1 MATLVNYIKWSAT
14 RPRARL
20 VPGPW
25 LPAALTYSDI
35 EFKSEFSDK
44 TNLSGWLIKERN
56 TASRGVVILCHG
68 HLGNRLEM
76 LSVARALSKHHFTTL
91 CFDFRARGKSAGSMC
106 TLGLREAFDIMGA
119 VSYVKQYAET
129 NSLPVFVLGN
139 SMGGASAIRA
149 AVRDKRIEAVI
160 CEACFARLA
169 NVVSARIRLTTGP
182 FASRLIEQCHC
193 VEGTPRDDGFSIDE
207 VNPVEE
213 IGAISPRPVLLITDG
228 ADSTCPRSESDLL
241 YTAAGGPKSRWVA
254 PLTPHVQA
262 FRLHPAE
269 YTRICVEFLEHAIK
283 HINNPP
289 LR

>member
-1 MATLVNYIKWSAT
+1 MATIVNYIKWSAT

-25 LPAALTYSDI
+25 LPPALTYSDI

-76 LSVARALSKHHFTTL
+76 LSIACMLSKHHFTTL

-106 TLGLREAFDIMGA
+106 TLGLREAFDVMGA
-119 VSYVKQYAET
+119 VSYVRQNPET
-129 NSLPVFVLGN
+129 SNLPVFVLGN

-149 AVRDKRIEAVI
+149 AYRDKRIDAVI
-160 CEACFARLA
+160 CEACFARLT

-182 FASRLIEQCHC
+182 FASKLIEQCHS
-193 VEGTPRDDGFSIDE
+193 VDGTRNDNGFSIDE
-207 VNPVEE
+207 VNPVDE
-213 IGAISPRPVLLITDG
+213 IAAISPRPVLLITDG
-228 ADSTCPRSESDLL
+228 ADATCPRNESDSL
-241 YTAAGGPKSRWVA
+241 YAAALEPKSRWIA
-254 PLTPHVQA
+254 PMTPHVQA

-269 YTRICVEFLEHAIK
+269 YTGICVEFLEAALI
-283 HINNPP
+283 
-289 LR
+289 RV